1 MSKLAEIM
9 LSRSEGKWSRKV
21 KMSSGVSGMRWVS
34 RFDDERSIVCLW
46 LRIGESLTELLNG
59 EALNE
64 LYPVIISGG
73 SIVRGELG
81 VTGVAEELRE

>member
-1 MSKLAEIM
+1 
-9 LSRSEGKWSRKV
+9 
-21 KMSSGVSGMRWVS
+21 MRWVS

-73 SIVRGELG
+73 SIVRGELLLRQKRADLFYF
-81 VTGVAEELRE
+81 VTFRLRV